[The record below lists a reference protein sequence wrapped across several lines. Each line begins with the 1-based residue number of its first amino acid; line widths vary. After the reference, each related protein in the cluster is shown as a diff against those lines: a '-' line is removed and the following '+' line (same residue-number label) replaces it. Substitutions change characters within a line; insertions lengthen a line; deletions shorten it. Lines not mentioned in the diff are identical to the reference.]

1 MENDEVVD
9 RSKALRRA
17 IASARMQ
24 RPVGSPCIDV
34 CRLNPSNG
42 YCEGCLRNRD
52 EIKAWKSM
60 SDQDR
65 LALLDRLVTRS
76 GEGV

>member
-1 MENDEVVD
+1 MENDEVAD

-34 CRLNPSNG
+34 CRLNPSSG